1 MRRQAVGIIIGENE
15 QELLIVTNNHVVDS
29 TEQLYVQFI
38 DRGNR
43 RSAGK
48 ECQCFRR
55 PLQSLQ

>member
-38 DRGNR
+38 DGETVE
-43 RSAGK
+43 AQVK
-48 ECQCFRR
+48 ECRCFRR